1 MLINKSIL
9 MRVAPFIFYIIVMIL
24 SGVLAE
30 IKMDVRWIYAI
41 RVGGAALILLYL
53 HSQYTEL
60 TWPPKISLH
69 TVMFSVLIGLLV
81 FLLWINLD
89 RQWMVLGKA
98 VGYDPRMADGGLN
111 YPMVAM
117 RLAGAALVVPLME
130 ELFWRSFLMRWID
143 RMDFISLSPASVSLK
158 AIVLSSLLFASE
170 HTYWFAGLIA
180 GLAYAWLYIK
190 TQNLWTSILAHAVT
204 NAALGVWVVYTG
216 QWLYW

>member
-1 MLINKSIL
+1 MPINKS
-9 MRVAPFIFYIIVMIL
+9 MVVRVAPFIFYILVMIL
-24 SGVLAE
+24 SGILAE
-30 IKMDVRWIYAI
+30 MKMDVRWIYAI
-41 RVGGAALILLYL
+41 RAGGTALILFYL
-53 HSQYTEL
+53 RRQYAEL
-60 TWPPKISLH
+60 AWPPSISLR
-69 TVMFSVLIGLLV
+69 TFMFSVLIGLLV

-89 RQWMVLGKA
+89 QQWMVLGKA
-98 VGYDPRMADGGLN
+98 VGYDPRMANGGLS
-111 YPMVAM
+111 YPMAAL

-143 RMDFISLSPASVSLK
+143 RMDFMSLSPASVSLK

-180 GLAYAWLYIK
+180 GLAYAWLYFK
-190 TQNLWTSILAHAVT
+190 TQNLWTSIFAHAVT